1 MHRGGCRKEFG
12 SVDPALK
19 GAERKKARADELKA
33 LRRAWQDLVNEHLAQ
48 AGEASRIDMRSYA
61 DQGVARMPEP
71 KLPARW
77 RSEPEAVQVV
87 RELRAAQNAEAEA
100 AAAAAAVLADIKAGV
115 IATQERISV
124 EQEAARLVHDEM
136 EWLNDEQLMQV
147 VALAPRG
154 SEQAKIARS
163 LLERHDQVQRL
174 AAHVKKLQ
182 EQERRAQ
189 AALAQAQRHWSPIG
203 RPAKVAEAQ
212 GVLDGIRQKLAQ
224 AVKQLDQLRRKLWP
238 AALTHAR
245 RLQVRSYAA
254 QLVLYER
261 HKPVEQKAAAHFK
274 CAGGNTVSEPI
285 TTPRICR
292 VWPSSGRMSQKS
304 GLAATS
310 RTSLPRLCRYL
321 TVKPSSS

>member
-1 MHRGGCRKEFG
+1 
-12 SVDPALK
+12 
-19 GAERKKARADELKA
+19 
-33 LRRAWQDLVNEHLAQ
+33 
-48 AGEASRIDMRSYA
+48 MRSYA

-261 HKPVEQKAAAHFK
+261 HKPVEQKAAIAHFK